1 MRNGQK
7 GALEQAHTM
16 LRMVLPKHH
25 DITKSIQK
33 RINIRAEIDDLG
45 PGSHFIFFYLNS
57 ILFYA
62 SSTYG
67 SIMHVP

>member
-7 GALEQAHTM
+7 EALEQAHTM

-33 RINIRAEIDDLG
+33 LINTRAVIDNLG
-45 PGSHFIFFYLNS
+45 PGSHFIFFYLHS
-57 ILFYA
+57 I
-62 SSTYG
+62 
-67 SIMHVP
+67 